1 MIGNN
6 YGVGVGFIVHM
17 VTVRMV
23 GVMELRNILLIFK
36 FFSWLIQTGI

>member
-23 GVMELRNILLIFK
+23 GVMELRNILLIFT
-36 FFSWLIQTGI
+36 FLSQLMQIGT